1 MKQLGVISRTAD
13 QRVSILK
20 WCFSMCWLSPFK
32 FKIKRYLPLFFFR
45 TNIVDMYSPGECTAG
60 SKTPS
65 SSRWVI
71 SKSIISFSFE
81 SNWISGLGRLW
92 CGSLISRWQCCTMS
106 SIYWSVVILDQAG
119 KKCLS
124 LPANF
129 LVVKLTWIG
138 FEFSH
143 SSSSPPASF
152 WSGGAL
158 VVFWLLVVVATST
171 IIFPLT
177 LSIGAWLTAFGK
189 VSGTA
194 VFGKLGA

>member
-1 MKQLGVISRTAD
+1 MKQFGVMSRTAD

-45 TNIVDMYSPGECTAG
+45 TNIVEMYSPGECTAG
-60 SKTPS
+60 SITPS
-65 SSRWVI
+65 SSRWLI
-71 SKSIISFSFE
+71 SESIISFSFE
-81 SNWISGLGRLW
+81 SNWISGLGRVW

-106 SIYWSVVILDQAG
+106 SIFWSVVILDQAG

-138 FEFSH
+138 FEFSR

-152 WSGGAL
+152 WSGGGSGSFLAACCCCYEHHHISSYPANRG
-158 VVFWLLVVVATST
+158 VVDCFWQGEWNCCL
-171 IIFPLT
+171 
-177 LSIGAWLTAFGK
+177 W
-189 VSGTA
+189 
-194 VFGKLGA
+194 